1 MDLSILIPVYN
12 WNITLLLRKILDE
25 INGFS
30 LDSRVEIIV
39 LDDCSSAEDILLD
52 NEKFIVENQHSYL
65 HYSRLDRN
73 TGRSVVRNILTEQAQ
88 GEFFLFL
95 DCDVLPDSECFIRDY
110 LEHVHLNDHDVICGG
125 RSYQTR
131 ILQGTEYDYYEYFG
145 NKKEVKSAEVRN
157 AMPWRHILTSN
168 VMVRKS
174 VYRAVP
180 FNEQFIGYGYEDI
193 EWGIRLAKQGEI
205 LHIENTASH
214 LGLISKATA
223 FEKMRQA
230 VPNYLLLR
238 RLYPAAFAVATV
250 GNLAQTL
257 TILPEKVLTALDR
270 FFAQAFLNNA
280 GSGIVAFIL
289 FQLNYSVLLAKEL
302 RKEMRHHDRTIP

>member
-1 MDLSILIPVYN
+1 MNLSILIPVYN
-12 WNITLLLRKILDE
+12 WNVTLLLRKILDE
-25 INGFS
+25 VNGCS
-30 LDSRVEIIV
+30 LDATVEVIV
-39 LDDCSSAEDILLD
+39 LDDCSTAAEILFD
-52 NEKFIVENQHSYL
+52 NEKFIEENQHGYL
-65 HYSRLDRN
+65 HYHRLDHN

-88 GEFFLFL
+88 GDFFLFL
-95 DCDVLPDSECFIRDY
+95 DCDVLPDSKDFIRKY
-110 LEHVHLNDHDVICGG
+110 LEYVKRNDHDVVCGG
-125 RSYQTR
+125 RSYHTR

-145 NKKEVKSAEVRN
+145 KRKEVKSAEVRN

-193 EWGIRLAKQGEI
+193 EWGIRLAEHWRI

-238 RLYPAAFAVATV
+238 RQYPAAFAVATV
-250 GNLAQTL
+250 GKLAQTL
-257 TILPEKVLTALDR
+257 TILPEKMLTSLDR
-270 FFAQAFLNNA
+270 FFAQSFLNKA
-280 GSGIVAFIL
+280 GSGIVAFLL
-289 FQLNYSVLLAKEL
+289 FQLNYSVILAKEL
-302 RKEMRHHDRTIP
+302 KKELRSNDQSFT